1 MTKKKSAAKT
11 ETATD
16 AAEVP
21 TAPPGKFTQKDFEE
35 AAEAAGV
42 PAEAVAADFAAE
54 PEKTMARLDITARAK
69 NGEDVSGVAGPDGE
83 QYASPSDSGA
93 R

>member
-1 MTKKKSAAKT
+1 MLFEPRSAQPT
-11 ETATD
+11 
-16 AAEVP
+16 VP
-21 TAPPGKFTQKDFEE
+21 PWEQE
-35 AAEAAGV
+35 
-42 PAEAVAADFAAE
+42 EAVAADFAAE